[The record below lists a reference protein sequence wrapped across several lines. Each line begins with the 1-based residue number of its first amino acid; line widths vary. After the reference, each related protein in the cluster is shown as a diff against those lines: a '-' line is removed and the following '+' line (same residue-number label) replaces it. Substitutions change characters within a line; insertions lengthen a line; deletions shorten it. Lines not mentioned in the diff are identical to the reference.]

1 MSNYNDFFNE
11 LIQNDEEL
19 KKQVE
24 LLELKY
30 ILIETLIDYR
40 KENRIS
46 QKKFAE
52 SIGVKQQAISRFEKG
67 EIDPRLSFVSKVLV
81 GMKKRLDVAEK
92 GYIKTNESVRDLL
105 EKKDSIGIGVATLVQ
120 FPYEVAV

>member
-1 MSNYNDFFNE
+1 MSNYNDFFNK